1 MWPHTV
7 AILIGGQS
15 KRMGSPKH
23 LVTLPNGKTMLDMML
38 AFAKTVSD
46 TIVILGGDVDG
57 QRCVHDLREQ
67 QGPVAGIEA
76 LLHSGIDTRYLVV
89 GCDMPNLTKKDV
101 EPLLELDSTAV
112 FSFED
117 QMLGLPL
124 LIKSDELS
132 NCTAYLD
139 SGYRSIWRFVSNLPH
154 TKVGIEE
161 KHKNILSS
169 INSAKDISRMFG

>member
-38 AFAKTVSD
+38 TFAATVSD
-46 TIVILGGDVDG
+46 KTVVIGGDVEN
-57 QRCVHDLREQ
+57 QRCVNDLREQ

-76 LLHSGIDTRYLVV
+76 LLHSGIDSHYLVV
-89 GCDMPNLTKKDV
+89 GCDMPNITIKDV
-101 EPLLELDSTAV
+101 QPLLECNNNAV
-112 FSFED
+112 FSYEN

-132 NCTAYLD
+132 HCTTYLD
-139 SGYRSIWRFVSNLPH
+139 SGGRSIWRFVSELPH
-154 TKVGIEE
+154 TDVEIEE
-161 KHKNILSS
+161 IHTKKLLS
-169 INSAKDISRMFG
+169 INSQEDVSRMFE